1 MQIGLVGLQSSGKT
15 TVFQTLT
22 QIHLDSSTMLKRES
36 NQAIVKVPDGRL
48 DKLTNIFNPKKK
60 VNATIEI
67 VDFVGLQKGDHV
79 NSKVITQFISKAK
92 TNDALIH
99 VVRGFEDENT
109 VQEVKELLDKY
120 NKKSIDARKK
130 INLIIYLFPYSD
142 KSVLSMEVP

>member
-1 MQIGLVGLQSSGKT
+1 MAQYKYMQIGLVGLQSSGKT

-92 TNDALIH
+92 T
-99 VVRGFEDENT
+99 
-109 VQEVKELLDKY
+109 
-120 NKKSIDARKK
+120 KK
-130 INLIIYLFPYSD
+130 
-142 KSVLSMEVP
+142 